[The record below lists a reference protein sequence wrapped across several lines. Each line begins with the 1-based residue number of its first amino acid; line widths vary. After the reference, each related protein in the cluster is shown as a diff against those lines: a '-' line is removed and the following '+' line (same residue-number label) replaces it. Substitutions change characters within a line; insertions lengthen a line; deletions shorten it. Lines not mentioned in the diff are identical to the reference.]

1 MSSFHHLFCQ
11 IERYE
16 SELLK
21 NKLDGTPVVPIF
33 LASKEGDKFKPFNRR
48 FEFLA
53 VAHTRS
59 KSGQSMIDGL
69 R

>member
-1 MSSFHHLFCQ
+1 
-11 IERYE
+11 
-16 SELLK
+16 LLK
-21 NKLDGTPVVPIF
+21 NKLDGTSVVPIF
-33 LASKEGDKFKPFNRR
+33 LASKEGDKFKPFNRH

-53 VAHTRS
+53 IAHARS

>member
-1 MSSFHHLFCQ
+1 MSSFSSLVCQ

-16 SELLK
+16 CALLK
-21 NKLDGTPVVPIF
+21 NKLDGTPVIPIF
-33 LASKEGDKFKPFNRR
+33 LASKEGDKFKPFNRH

-53 VAHTRS
+53 VAHARS